1 MCAYNLVNEYV
12 FFSLAKMGKVL
23 AKEKTLA
30 LILNSIFLKTKGI
43 HFLVCPVGL
52 SQKNKISFKSLS
64 I

>member
-1 MCAYNLVNEYV
+1 
-12 FFSLAKMGKVL
+12 MGKVL